1 MMSFFWSEK
10 KEMIK
15 FYSKSRQAEK
25 SQMRRQARN
34 IVYIT
39 WYKSHKLHI
48 TQLTISAQII
58 NKTMTQPSSPLYLIN
73 MIGQIREQ
81 QKKLTK
87 NNTTKEIESL
97 FEVILQHHAVKP
109 KVQIGGKKCTNCE
122 HRMNCKSIRCPMCHA
137 EMRKRKRQGCQENN
151 KQENNK
157 QENNKQEITPYIKSI
172 DEIQADWEW
181 ENKDAIA
188 DELKYILSLDC
199 YKQYKQS
206 SGACDCSSG
215 ACDCVN
221 PFKSNPIENFFKN
234 LN

>member
-1 MMSFFWSEK
+1 MN
-10 KEMIK
+10 KEVPSIRHLK
-15 FYSKSRQAEK
+15 PPRKQLA
-25 SQMRRQARN
+25 
-34 IVYIT
+34 
-39 WYKSHKLHI
+39 LHI
-48 TQLTISAQII
+48 YVR
-58 NKTMTQPSSPLYLIN
+58 P
-73 MIGQIREQ
+73 QIRQPPHIEHLEFPRTRVPYIGHNNGDHFL
-81 QKKLTK
+81 LTATFIGK
-87 NNTTKEIESL
+87 TTE
-97 FEVILQHHAVKP
+97 
-109 KVQIGGKKCTNCE
+109 
-122 HRMNCKSIRCPMCHA
+122 
-137 EMRKRKRQGCQENN
+137 
-151 KQENNK
+151 NK